1 MGKTI
6 GYIVA
11 LVVVIVVIYL
21 VATGGK
27 DEEQQQQARETP
39 SGQQLGAGELNAA
52 SYSGLLDMAANMRK
66 TVEEARAQAPDP
78 SMVPDPDFGFL
89 THMVLEDKGTVVR
102 TEESMGRGVAWV
114 DLNGDGQ
121 PDLQLQFGARP
132 VPENISEGVT
142 LDLVVSLK
150 RATMSGDSLQ
160 LVGEAKKAE
169 PVGGN

>member
-27 DEEQQQQARETP
+27 DEEQQQQARQTP

-66 TVEEARAQAPDP
+66 TVEEARAQ
-78 SMVPDPDFGFL
+78 
-89 THMVLEDKGTVVR
+89 TVVR